1 MFKCGHDCLDD
12 KSTVKQTESCIEECG
27 QTMHKAMNL
36 VQTEVNSFQ
45 VRIKRGQLWRSSQYS
60 ETNLLTLFRILSQG
74 RIDRCLMDC
83 QDSVRNERDET
94 KARRLFDD
102 CAGQCVKKF
111 VPVVPEIVKSIC
123 NNLENLRKE
132 TKAF

>member
-1 MFKCGHDCLDD
+1 
-12 KSTVKQTESCIEECG
+12 
-27 QTMHKAMNL
+27 
-36 VQTEVNSFQ
+36 
-45 VRIKRGQLWRSSQYS
+45 
-60 ETNLLTLFRILSQG
+60 
-74 RIDRCLMDC
+74 MDC